1 MGIFDS
7 LKNMTNQTVKNNVS
21 KAVSGAVNN
30 AMHKSKTFVFADY
43 PKNADE
49 LKKMPELDF
58 SSPLSTAAFAMLVL
72 LEYDESPEN
81 TIEMLNVLKGP
92 QPMNGMDVQFL
103 RDRIK
108 GRGYIP
114 RSYFEGSS
122 VKNDYTPN
130 VPYKITV
137 SEYAYTYQ
145 SEGYAKVQVQSSGAD
160 SPRPIELRR
169 RAINGSYGV
178 ILHSLTYEL
187 RLRLI
192 LGHEGGIFMKI
203 KKKVK
208 RISSVVLCFLMLL
221 TTLPMTAI
229 TANAAAQA
237 YIKYIDTEVYIG
249 DVLNIIVGVNGGSTG
264 ETFTYQWQ
272 AKYPSLNWVNLSDK
286 TDRPNSK
293 FSGVFTD
300 HLKFQTYAELVG
312 PDSGWKDV
320 VFRCKVT
327 GSKSGTFYSGKCNFP
342 GLLEKTEIPIIGFL
356 GLEKPEQRKIPSTTA
371 TPINSTYYSF
381 DYIEWYEYK
390 NNKVSRKLND
400 GEAFDSGMYCCQ
412 LYFNMNRGYAV
423 AKNAVC
429 GLYNDDGQATILQD
443 ETTGQYY
450 IWAYY
455 VVADKSPSFS
465 HQSTEAEIMKG
476 KEGTI
481 SVTANNAASYQWQMK
496 VRRSTGRY
504 VWRNISDNSSTSN
517 KFSFKGT
524 KTNALSIRPNTDF
537 DETHFRCAV
546 TGENGDVIYS
556 VSVKVT
562 QKVKARIILDLRT
575 GGLPDDT
582 ITIKFDKYTPDGV
595 YNGSYTH
602 ETVNSNAK
610 PLYVYY
616 ETVPGKY
623 VITVSKPQCVTR
635 VYEANVV
642 KKDVN
647 LVVKITVPYD
657 VNMDGVINV
666 VDATLVQKYIV
677 GFEEFDDYT
686 LKIADTNGDGT
697 ISVVDATNI
706 QKKIVNLL

>member
-1 MGIFDS
+1 
-7 LKNMTNQTVKNNVS
+7 
-21 KAVSGAVNN
+21 
-30 AMHKSKTFVFADY
+30 
-43 PKNADE
+43 
-49 LKKMPELDF
+49 
-58 SSPLSTAAFAMLVL
+58 
-72 LEYDESPEN
+72 
-81 TIEMLNVLKGP
+81 
-92 QPMNGMDVQFL
+92 
-103 RDRIK
+103 
-108 GRGYIP
+108 
-114 RSYFEGSS
+114 
-122 VKNDYTPN
+122 
-130 VPYKITV
+130 
-137 SEYAYTYQ
+137 
-145 SEGYAKVQVQSSGAD
+145 
-160 SPRPIELRR
+160 
-169 RAINGSYGV
+169 
-178 ILHSLTYEL
+178 
-187 RLRLI
+187 
-192 LGHEGGIFMKI
+192 MKI
-203 KKKVK
+203 KKKAK
-208 RISSVVLCFLMLL
+208 RISSVALCVLMLL
-221 TTLPMTAI
+221 TALPMTAV
-229 TANAAAQA
+229 TVNAAVQA

-249 DVLNIIVGVNGGSTG
+249 DVLNIIVGVNGSTD

-272 AKYPSLNWVNLSDK
+272 AKYPSISWVNLSDK
-286 TDRPNSK
+286 TDRPDSK

-455 VVADKSPSFS
+455 VVADKSPSFT

-476 KEGTI
+476 KEKTI

-496 VRRSTGRY
+496 VRRRTNTGIARY
-504 VWRNISDNSSTSN
+504 VWRNIDDDSSTSN

-524 KTNALSIRPNTDF
+524 KTNALTIRPNTDF

-562 QKVKARIILDLRT
+562 QEVKARITMNLKT
-575 GGLPDDT
+575 GGSPKDT
-582 ITIKFDKYTPDGV
+582 ITVKVDRYTFDGV
-595 YNGSYTH
+595 YKGGF
-602 ETVNSNAK
+602 EDDMENSNAK
-610 PLYVYY
+610 PLYLAFD
-616 ETVPGKY
+616 TFPGKY
-623 VITVSKPQCVTR
+623 VITVSKPQCIAR
-635 VYEANVV
+635 VYEIYLY
-642 KKDVN
+642 KDDISFDVN
-647 LVVKITVPYD
+647 ITVPYD
-657 VNMDGVINV
+657 VNMDGVVNV
-666 VDATLVQKYIV
+666 IDATLVQKQV
-677 GFEEFDDYT
+677 VHNVEFDSYQ
-686 LKIADTNGDGT
+686 LKLADTDNDGT

-706 QKKIVNLL
+706 QKKIVSLL

>member
-1 MGIFDS
+1 M
-7 LKNMTNQTVKNNVS
+7 
-21 KAVSGAVNN
+21 
-30 AMHKSKTFVFADY
+30 
-43 PKNADE
+43 
-49 LKKMPELDF
+49 
-58 SSPLSTAAFAMLVL
+58 
-72 LEYDESPEN
+72 
-81 TIEMLNVLKGP
+81 
-92 QPMNGMDVQFL
+92 
-103 RDRIK
+103 
-108 GRGYIP
+108 
-114 RSYFEGSS
+114 
-122 VKNDYTPN
+122 
-130 VPYKITV
+130 KIT
-137 SEYAYTYQ
+137 
-145 SEGYAKVQVQSSGAD
+145 
-160 SPRPIELRR
+160 
-169 RAINGSYGV
+169 
-178 ILHSLTYEL
+178 
-187 RLRLI
+187 
-192 LGHEGGIFMKI
+192 
-203 KKKVK
+203 KKAK
-208 RISSVVLCFLMLL
+208 RISSVVLCFFMLL

-249 DVLNIIVGVNGGSTG
+249 DVFNIIVGVNGGSTG

-272 AKYPSLNWVNLSDK
+272 MKYVDSPWINLTDDTQTPDSPYKGLNTNHFQLQTKKGYASWSDLSYRCRVTGPK
-286 TDRPNSK
+286 
-293 FSGVFTD
+293 SGVFYSD
-300 HLKFQTYAELVG
+300 VCKF
-312 PDSGWKDV
+312 PP
-320 VFRCKVT
+320 VF
-327 GSKSGTFYSGKCNFP
+327 
-342 GLLEKTEIPIIGFL
+342 EKTEIPTIGFL

-390 NNKVSRKLND
+390 NNKVGRKLND

-465 HQSTEAEIMKG
+465 HQFTEAEIMKG

-496 VRRSTGRY
+496 VKRSTGRY

-524 KTNALSIRPNTDF
+524 KTNALTIRPNTDF
-537 DETHFRCAV
+537 DETHLRCAV
-546 TGENGDVIYS
+546 TGKNGDVIYS
-556 VSVKVT
+556 ESVKVT
-562 QKVKARIILDLRT
+562 QKFNACIIIDFRT
-575 GGLPDDT
+575 GGSPDDT
-582 ITIKFDKYTPDGV
+582 ITVKFDKYTPGGV
-595 YNGSYTH
+595 YKSSFTDEIVH
-602 ETVNSNAK
+602 KNAT
-610 PLYVYY
+610 LYYY
-616 ETVPGKY
+616 QTGTGKY

-635 VYEANVV
+635 VYEVNVD

-647 LVVKITVPYD
+647 LDVNITVPYD

-677 GFEEFDDYT
+677 GLEEFDDYT

>member
-1 MGIFDS
+1 
-7 LKNMTNQTVKNNVS
+7 
-21 KAVSGAVNN
+21 
-30 AMHKSKTFVFADY
+30 
-43 PKNADE
+43 
-49 LKKMPELDF
+49 
-58 SSPLSTAAFAMLVL
+58 
-72 LEYDESPEN
+72 
-81 TIEMLNVLKGP
+81 
-92 QPMNGMDVQFL
+92 
-103 RDRIK
+103 
-108 GRGYIP
+108 
-114 RSYFEGSS
+114 
-122 VKNDYTPN
+122 
-130 VPYKITV
+130 
-137 SEYAYTYQ
+137 
-145 SEGYAKVQVQSSGAD
+145 
-160 SPRPIELRR
+160 
-169 RAINGSYGV
+169 
-178 ILHSLTYEL
+178 
-187 RLRLI
+187 
-192 LGHEGGIFMKI
+192 MKI
-203 KKKVK
+203 KKKAK

-221 TTLPMTAI
+221 TALPITAV

-249 DVLNIIVGVNGGSTG
+249 DVLNIIVGVNSSTD

-272 AKYPSLNWVNLSDK
+272 MKYVDSPWINL
-286 TDRPNSK
+286 TDE
-293 FSGVFTD
+293 T
-300 HLKFQTYAELVG
+300 QT
-312 PDSGWKDV
+312 PDSPYKGLNTNHFQLQTKKGYASWSDLSY
-320 VFRCKVT
+320 RCRVT
-327 GSKSGTFYSGKCNFP
+327 GSKSGVFYSDVCKFP
-342 GLLEKTEIPIIGFL
+342 PVFEKTEIPTIGFL

-390 NNKVSRKLND
+390 NNKVGRKLND

-465 HQSTEAEIMKG
+465 HQFTEAEIMKG

-524 KTNALSIRPNTDF
+524 KTNALTIRPNTDF

-562 QKVKARIILDLRT
+562 QEVKANIIMNLKT
-575 GGLPDDT
+575 GGSPDDT
-582 ITIKFDKYTPDGV
+582 ITVKVDRYTFDGV
-595 YNGSYTH
+595 YKDSFEH
-602 ETVNSNAK
+602 DMENSNVK
-610 PLYVYY
+610 PLYFGFQ
-616 ETVPGKY
+616 TFPGKH
-623 VITVSKPQCVTR
+623 VITVSKPQCIAR
-635 VYEANVV
+635 VYEIYLY
-642 KKDVN
+642 KDDISFDVN
-647 LVVKITVPYD
+647 ITVPYD

-686 LKIADTNGDGT
+686 FKIADTDGDGT
-697 ISVVDATNI
+697 ISVIDATNI

>member
-1 MGIFDS
+1 
-7 LKNMTNQTVKNNVS
+7 
-21 KAVSGAVNN
+21 
-30 AMHKSKTFVFADY
+30 
-43 PKNADE
+43 
-49 LKKMPELDF
+49 
-58 SSPLSTAAFAMLVL
+58 
-72 LEYDESPEN
+72 
-81 TIEMLNVLKGP
+81 
-92 QPMNGMDVQFL
+92 
-103 RDRIK
+103 
-108 GRGYIP
+108 
-114 RSYFEGSS
+114 
-122 VKNDYTPN
+122 
-130 VPYKITV
+130 
-137 SEYAYTYQ
+137 
-145 SEGYAKVQVQSSGAD
+145 
-160 SPRPIELRR
+160 
-169 RAINGSYGV
+169 
-178 ILHSLTYEL
+178 
-187 RLRLI
+187 
-192 LGHEGGIFMKI
+192 MKI
-203 KKKVK
+203 KKKAK

-237 YIKYIDTEVYIG
+237 YIKYIDTEVYKG
-249 DVLNIIVGVNGGSTG
+249 DVLNIIVGVNGGSTD

-272 AKYPSLNWVNLSDK
+272 AKDPSLSWVNLSDK
-286 TDRPNSK
+286 TNNPDSK

-342 GLLEKTEIPIIGFL
+342 GLLDKTEIPIIGFL

-455 VVADKSPSFS
+455 VVADKSPSFT

-476 KEGTI
+476 KEKTI

-496 VRRSTGRY
+496 VRRRTSTGIARY
-504 VWRNISDNSSTSN
+504 VWRNISDDSSTSS

-524 KTNALSIRPNTDF
+524 KTNALRIRPNTDF
-537 DETHFRCAV
+537 DETQFRCAV

-562 QKVKARIILDLRT
+562 QEVKAKIIMNFKT
-575 GGLPDDT
+575 GGSPKDT
-582 ITIKFDKYTPDGV
+582 ITVKMDKYTFDGV
-595 YNGSYTH
+595 YKGSFEH
-602 ETVNSNAK
+602 EMENSNAE
-610 PLYVYY
+610 PLYLYY
-616 ETVPGKY
+616 ETFPGKY
-623 VITVSKPQCVTR
+623 VITVSKPQCTAR
-635 VYEANVV
+635 VYEIYLY
-642 KKDVN
+642 KDDISFD
-647 LVVKITVPYD
+647 VKITVPYD

-677 GFEEFDDYT
+677 GLEEFDDYT
-686 LKIADTNGDGT
+686 FKIADTNGDGT
-697 ISVVDATNI
+697 ISVIDATNI

>member
-1 MGIFDS
+1 M
-7 LKNMTNQTVKNNVS
+7 
-21 KAVSGAVNN
+21 
-30 AMHKSKTFVFADY
+30 
-43 PKNADE
+43 
-49 LKKMPELDF
+49 
-58 SSPLSTAAFAMLVL
+58 
-72 LEYDESPEN
+72 
-81 TIEMLNVLKGP
+81 
-92 QPMNGMDVQFL
+92 
-103 RDRIK
+103 
-108 GRGYIP
+108 
-114 RSYFEGSS
+114 
-122 VKNDYTPN
+122 
-130 VPYKITV
+130 
-137 SEYAYTYQ
+137 
-145 SEGYAKVQVQSSGAD
+145 KV
-160 SPRPIELRR
+160 
-169 RAINGSYGV
+169 
-178 ILHSLTYEL
+178 
-187 RLRLI
+187 
-192 LGHEGGIFMKI
+192 
-203 KKKVK
+203 KKKAK
-208 RISSVVLCFLMLL
+208 RISSVALCVLMLL
-221 TTLPMTAI
+221 TALPMTAV
-229 TANAAAQA
+229 TVNAAVQA

-249 DVLNIIVGVNGGSTG
+249 DVLNIIVGVNSSAD

-286 TDRPNSK
+286 TDRPDSK

-312 PDSGWKDV
+312 PGSGWKDV

-342 GLLEKTEIPIIGFL
+342 GLLEKTEIPTIGFL

-390 NNKVSRKLND
+390 NNKVGRKLND

-465 HQSTEAEIMKG
+465 HQYTEAEIMKG

-481 SVTANNAASYQWQMK
+481 SVTANNAASYQWQIK
-496 VRRSTGRY
+496 VRRSTGKS

-524 KTNALSIRPNTDF
+524 KTNALTIRPNTDF

-562 QKVKARIILDLRT
+562 QEVKARVTMNLKT
-575 GGLPDDT
+575 GGSPDDT
-582 ITIKFDKYTPDGV
+582 ITVKVDRYTFDGV
-595 YNGSYTH
+595 YKGGFEH

-610 PLYVYY
+610 PLYVVFD
-616 ETVPGKY
+616 TSPGKY
-623 VITVSKPQCVTR
+623 VITVSKPQCIAR
-635 VYEANVV
+635 VYEIYLY
-642 KKDVN
+642 KDDISFDVN
-647 LVVKITVPYD
+647 ITVPYD
-657 VNMDGVINV
+657 VNMDGVVNV
-666 VDATLVQKYIV
+666 IDATLVQKQV
-677 GFEEFDDYT
+677 VHNVEFDSYQ
-686 LKIADTNGDGT
+686 LKLADTDNDGT

-706 QKKIVNLL
+706 QKKIVGLL

>member
-1 MGIFDS
+1 
-7 LKNMTNQTVKNNVS
+7 
-21 KAVSGAVNN
+21 
-30 AMHKSKTFVFADY
+30 
-43 PKNADE
+43 
-49 LKKMPELDF
+49 
-58 SSPLSTAAFAMLVL
+58 
-72 LEYDESPEN
+72 
-81 TIEMLNVLKGP
+81 
-92 QPMNGMDVQFL
+92 
-103 RDRIK
+103 
-108 GRGYIP
+108 
-114 RSYFEGSS
+114 
-122 VKNDYTPN
+122 
-130 VPYKITV
+130 
-137 SEYAYTYQ
+137 
-145 SEGYAKVQVQSSGAD
+145 
-160 SPRPIELRR
+160 
-169 RAINGSYGV
+169 
-178 ILHSLTYEL
+178 
-187 RLRLI
+187 
-192 LGHEGGIFMKI
+192 MKI
-203 KKKVK
+203 KKKAK
-208 RISSVVLCFLMLL
+208 RISSVALCVLMLL
-221 TTLPMTAI
+221 TALPMTAI

-249 DVLNIIVGVNGGSTG
+249 DVLNIIVGVNSSTD

-272 AKYPSLNWVNLSDK
+272 AKYPSLSWVNLSDK
-286 TDRPNSK
+286 TDRPDSK

-342 GLLEKTEIPIIGFL
+342 GLLEKTEIPTIGFL

-390 NNKVSRKLND
+390 NNKVGRKLND

-412 LYFNMNRGYAV
+412 LYFNMNKGYAV

-465 HQSTEAEIMKG
+465 HQFTEAEIMKG
-476 KEGTI
+476 EEGTI

-496 VRRSTGRY
+496 VKRSTGRY

-524 KTNALSIRPNTDF
+524 KTNALTIRPNTDF

-562 QKVKARIILDLRT
+562 QEVKARITMNLKT
-575 GGLPDDT
+575 GGSPKDT
-582 ITIKFDKYTPDGV
+582 ITVKVDRYTFDGV
-595 YNGSYTH
+595 YKDGF
-602 ETVNSNAK
+602 EDDMENSNAK
-610 PLYVYY
+610 PLYLAFD
-616 ETVPGKY
+616 TFPGKY
-623 VITVSKPQCVTR
+623 VITVSKPQCIAR
-635 VYEANVV
+635 VYEIYLY
-642 KKDVN
+642 KDDISFDVN
-647 LVVKITVPYD
+647 ITVPYD
-657 VNMDGVINV
+657 VNMDGVVNV
-666 VDATLVQKYIV
+666 IDATLVQKQV
-677 GFEEFDDYT
+677 VHNVEFDSYQ
-686 LKIADTNGDGT
+686 LKLADTDNDGT

-706 QKKIVNLL
+706 QKKIVGLL

>member
-1 MGIFDS
+1 
-7 LKNMTNQTVKNNVS
+7 
-21 KAVSGAVNN
+21 
-30 AMHKSKTFVFADY
+30 
-43 PKNADE
+43 
-49 LKKMPELDF
+49 
-58 SSPLSTAAFAMLVL
+58 
-72 LEYDESPEN
+72 
-81 TIEMLNVLKGP
+81 
-92 QPMNGMDVQFL
+92 
-103 RDRIK
+103 
-108 GRGYIP
+108 
-114 RSYFEGSS
+114 
-122 VKNDYTPN
+122 
-130 VPYKITV
+130 
-137 SEYAYTYQ
+137 
-145 SEGYAKVQVQSSGAD
+145 
-160 SPRPIELRR
+160 
-169 RAINGSYGV
+169 
-178 ILHSLTYEL
+178 
-187 RLRLI
+187 
-192 LGHEGGIFMKI
+192 MKI
-203 KKKVK
+203 KKKAK

-249 DVLNIIVGVNGGSTG
+249 DVLNIIVGVNGGSTD

-272 AKYPSLNWVNLSDK
+272 AKYPSLSWVNLSDK

-342 GLLEKTEIPIIGFL
+342 GLLEKTEIPTIGFL

-465 HQSTEAEIMKG
+465 HQFTEAEIMKG

-496 VRRSTGRY
+496 VKRRTPTGIIRM
-504 VWRNISDNSSTSN
+504 WKNIDDDSSTSS

-537 DETHFRCAV
+537 DETQF
-546 TGENGDVIYS
+546 
-556 VSVKVT
+556 
-562 QKVKARIILDLRT
+562 
-575 GGLPDDT
+575 
-582 ITIKFDKYTPDGV
+582 
-595 YNGSYTH
+595 
-602 ETVNSNAK
+602 
-610 PLYVYY
+610 
-616 ETVPGKY
+616 
-623 VITVSKPQCVTR
+623 
-635 VYEANVV
+635 
-642 KKDVN
+642 
-647 LVVKITVPYD
+647 
-657 VNMDGVINV
+657 
-666 VDATLVQKYIV
+666 
-677 GFEEFDDYT
+677 
-686 LKIADTNGDGT
+686 
-697 ISVVDATNI
+697 
-706 QKKIVNLL
+706 

>member
-1 MGIFDS
+1 
-7 LKNMTNQTVKNNVS
+7 
-21 KAVSGAVNN
+21 
-30 AMHKSKTFVFADY
+30 
-43 PKNADE
+43 
-49 LKKMPELDF
+49 
-58 SSPLSTAAFAMLVL
+58 
-72 LEYDESPEN
+72 
-81 TIEMLNVLKGP
+81 
-92 QPMNGMDVQFL
+92 
-103 RDRIK
+103 
-108 GRGYIP
+108 
-114 RSYFEGSS
+114 
-122 VKNDYTPN
+122 
-130 VPYKITV
+130 
-137 SEYAYTYQ
+137 
-145 SEGYAKVQVQSSGAD
+145 
-160 SPRPIELRR
+160 
-169 RAINGSYGV
+169 
-178 ILHSLTYEL
+178 
-187 RLRLI
+187 
-192 LGHEGGIFMKI
+192 MKI
-203 KKKVK
+203 KKKAK

-221 TTLPMTAI
+221 TALPITAV

-249 DVLNIIVGVNGGSTG
+249 DVLNIIVGVNSSTD

-286 TDRPNSK
+286 TDRPDSK

-312 PDSGWKDV
+312 PGSGWKDV

-342 GLLEKTEIPIIGFL
+342 GLLEKTEIPTIGFL

-390 NNKVSRKLND
+390 NNKVGRKLND

-465 HQSTEAEIMKG
+465 HQFTEAEIMKG
-476 KEGTI
+476 EEGTI

-496 VRRSTGRY
+496 VRRRTPTGVTRT
-504 VWRNISDNSSTSN
+504 VWLNISDNSSTSS

-524 KTNALSIRPNTDF
+524 KTNALTIRPNTDF

-562 QKVKARIILDLRT
+562 QEVKANIIMNLKT
-575 GGLPDDT
+575 GGSPDDT
-582 ITIKFDKYTPDGV
+582 ITVKVDRYTFDGV
-595 YNGSYTH
+595 YKDSFEH
-602 ETVNSNAK
+602 DMENSNVK
-610 PLYVYY
+610 PLYFGFQ
-616 ETVPGKY
+616 TFPGKH
-623 VITVSKPQCVTR
+623 VITVSKPQCIAR
-635 VYEANVV
+635 VYEIYLY
-642 KKDVN
+642 KDDISFDVN
-647 LVVKITVPYD
+647 ITVPYD
-657 VNMDGVINV
+657 VNMDGVVNV
-666 VDATLVQKYIV
+666 IDATLVQKQV
-677 GFEEFDDYT
+677 VNNVEFDSYQ
-686 LKIADTNGDGT
+686 LKLADTDNDGT

-706 QKKIVNLL
+706 QKKIVSLL

>member
-1 MGIFDS
+1 M
-7 LKNMTNQTVKNNVS
+7 
-21 KAVSGAVNN
+21 
-30 AMHKSKTFVFADY
+30 
-43 PKNADE
+43 
-49 LKKMPELDF
+49 
-58 SSPLSTAAFAMLVL
+58 
-72 LEYDESPEN
+72 
-81 TIEMLNVLKGP
+81 
-92 QPMNGMDVQFL
+92 
-103 RDRIK
+103 
-108 GRGYIP
+108 
-114 RSYFEGSS
+114 
-122 VKNDYTPN
+122 
-130 VPYKITV
+130 
-137 SEYAYTYQ
+137 
-145 SEGYAKVQVQSSGAD
+145 KV
-160 SPRPIELRR
+160 
-169 RAINGSYGV
+169 
-178 ILHSLTYEL
+178 
-187 RLRLI
+187 
-192 LGHEGGIFMKI
+192 
-203 KKKVK
+203 KKKAK
-208 RISSVVLCFLMLL
+208 RISSVALCVLMLL
-221 TTLPMTAI
+221 TALPMTAI

-249 DVLNIIVGVNGGSTG
+249 DVLNIIVGVNGGSSD

-272 AKYPSLNWVNLSDK
+272 AKYPSLSWVNLSDK
-286 TDRPNSK
+286 TNRPDSK

-312 PDSGWKDV
+312 PGSGWKDV

-342 GLLEKTEIPIIGFL
+342 GLLEKTEIPTIGFL

-390 NNKVSRKLND
+390 NNKVGRKLND

-412 LYFNMNRGYAV
+412 LYFSMNRGYAV

-465 HQSTEAEIMKG
+465 HQFTEAEIMKG

-496 VRRSTGRY
+496 VRRRTPTGVTRT
-504 VWRNISDNSSTSN
+504 VWLNISDNSSTSK

-524 KTNALSIRPNTDF
+524 KTNALTIRPNTDF

-562 QKVKARIILDLRT
+562 QEVKARITMNLKT
-575 GGLPDDT
+575 GGSPDDT
-582 ITIKFDKYTPDGV
+582 ITVKVDRYTFDGV
-595 YNGSYTH
+595 YKGGFED

-610 PLYVYY
+610 PLYLVFD
-616 ETVPGKY
+616 TSPGKY
-623 VITVSKPQCVTR
+623 VITVSKPQCIAR
-635 VYEANVV
+635 VYEIYLY
-642 KKDVN
+642 KDDISFDVN
-647 LVVKITVPYD
+647 ITVPYD
-657 VNMDGVINV
+657 VNMDGVVNV
-666 VDATLVQKYIV
+666 IDATLVQKQV
-677 GFEEFDDYT
+677 VHNVEFDSYQ
-686 LKIADTNGDGT
+686 LKLADTDNDGT

-706 QKKIVNLL
+706 QKKIVGLL

>member
-1 MGIFDS
+1 
-7 LKNMTNQTVKNNVS
+7 
-21 KAVSGAVNN
+21 
-30 AMHKSKTFVFADY
+30 
-43 PKNADE
+43 
-49 LKKMPELDF
+49 
-58 SSPLSTAAFAMLVL
+58 MLVL

-192 LGHEGGIFMKI
+192 LGHKGGIFMKI
-203 KKKVK
+203 KKKAK
-208 RISSVVLCFLMLL
+208 RISSVALCVLMLL
-221 TTLPMTAI
+221 TALPMTAI

-249 DVLNIIVGVNGGSTG
+249 DVLNIIVGVNGGSTD

-272 AKYPSLNWVNLSDK
+272 AKYPSLSWVNLSDK

-342 GLLEKTEIPIIGFL
+342 GLLEKTEIPTIGFL

-390 NNKVSRKLND
+390 NNKVGRKLND

-455 VVADKSPSFS
+455 VVADKSPSFT

-476 KEGTI
+476 KEKTI

-582 ITIKFDKYTPDGV
+582 ITVKFDKYTPDGV

-677 GFEEFDDYT
+677 GLEEFDDYT
-686 LKIADTNGDGT
+686 FKIADTNGDGT
-697 ISVVDATNI
+697 ISVIDATNI

>member
-1 MGIFDS
+1 
-7 LKNMTNQTVKNNVS
+7 
-21 KAVSGAVNN
+21 
-30 AMHKSKTFVFADY
+30 
-43 PKNADE
+43 
-49 LKKMPELDF
+49 
-58 SSPLSTAAFAMLVL
+58 
-72 LEYDESPEN
+72 
-81 TIEMLNVLKGP
+81 
-92 QPMNGMDVQFL
+92 
-103 RDRIK
+103 
-108 GRGYIP
+108 
-114 RSYFEGSS
+114 
-122 VKNDYTPN
+122 
-130 VPYKITV
+130 
-137 SEYAYTYQ
+137 
-145 SEGYAKVQVQSSGAD
+145 
-160 SPRPIELRR
+160 
-169 RAINGSYGV
+169 
-178 ILHSLTYEL
+178 
-187 RLRLI
+187 
-192 LGHEGGIFMKI
+192 MKI

-208 RISSVVLCFLMLL
+208 LISSVVLCFLMLL

-249 DVLNIIVGVNGGSTG
+249 DVFNIIVGVNGGSTG

-272 AKYPSLNWVNLSDK
+272 MKYVDSPWINL
-286 TDRPNSK
+286 TDD
-293 FSGVFTD
+293 T
-300 HLKFQTYAELVG
+300 QT
-312 PDSGWKDV
+312 PDSPYKGLNTNHFQLQTKKGYASWSDLSY
-320 VFRCKVT
+320 RCRVT
-327 GSKSGTFYSGKCNFP
+327 GSKSGVFYSDVCKFP
-342 GLLEKTEIPIIGFL
+342 PVFDKTEIPTIGFL

-390 NNKVSRKLND
+390 NNKVGRKLND

-465 HQSTEAEIMKG
+465 HQFTEAEIMKG

-496 VRRSTGRY
+496 VRRRTPTGVTRT
-504 VWRNISDNSSTSN
+504 VWLNISDNSSTSN

-562 QKVKARIILDLRT
+562 QKVKPRIILDLRT

-582 ITIKFDKYTPDGV
+582 ITIKFDRYTPDGV

-602 ETVNSNAK
+602 ETVCSNAK

-677 GFEEFDDYT
+677 GLEEFDDYT
-686 LKIADTNGDGT
+686 FKIADTNGDGT
-697 ISVVDATNI
+697 ISVIDATNI

>member
-1 MGIFDS
+1 M
-7 LKNMTNQTVKNNVS
+7 
-21 KAVSGAVNN
+21 
-30 AMHKSKTFVFADY
+30 
-43 PKNADE
+43 
-49 LKKMPELDF
+49 
-58 SSPLSTAAFAMLVL
+58 
-72 LEYDESPEN
+72 
-81 TIEMLNVLKGP
+81 
-92 QPMNGMDVQFL
+92 
-103 RDRIK
+103 
-108 GRGYIP
+108 
-114 RSYFEGSS
+114 
-122 VKNDYTPN
+122 
-130 VPYKITV
+130 KIT
-137 SEYAYTYQ
+137 
-145 SEGYAKVQVQSSGAD
+145 
-160 SPRPIELRR
+160 
-169 RAINGSYGV
+169 
-178 ILHSLTYEL
+178 
-187 RLRLI
+187 
-192 LGHEGGIFMKI
+192 
-203 KKKVK
+203 KKAK

-249 DVLNIIVGVNGGSTG
+249 DVLNIIVGVNGGSTD

-286 TDRPNSK
+286 TNRPNSK

-390 NNKVSRKLND
+390 NNKVGRKLND

-476 KEGTI
+476 KEETI
-481 SVTANNAASYQWQMK
+481 SVAAKNAASYQWQMK
-496 VRRSTGRY
+496 VKRRTPTGIIRM
-504 VWRNISDNSSTSN
+504 WKNIDDDSSTLN
-517 KFSFKGT
+517 QFSFKGT
-524 KTNALSIRPNTDF
+524 KSNTLRIRPNTDF
-537 DETHFRCAV
+537 DETQFRCAV
-546 TGENGDVIYS
+546 TGKNGDVIYS
-556 VSVKVT
+556 ESVKVT
-562 QKVKARIILDLRT
+562 QEVKARITMNLKT
-575 GGLPDDT
+575 GGSPKDT
-582 ITIKFDKYTPDGV
+582 ITVKVDRYTFDGV
-595 YNGSYTH
+595 YKGGFED

-610 PLYVYY
+610 PLYVAFD
-616 ETVPGKY
+616 TSPVKY
-623 VITVSKPQCVTR
+623 VITVSKPQCIAR
-635 VYEANVV
+635 VYEIYLY
-642 KKDVN
+642 KDDISFD
-647 LVVKITVPYD
+647 VKITVPYD

>member
-1 MGIFDS
+1 
-7 LKNMTNQTVKNNVS
+7 
-21 KAVSGAVNN
+21 
-30 AMHKSKTFVFADY
+30 
-43 PKNADE
+43 
-49 LKKMPELDF
+49 
-58 SSPLSTAAFAMLVL
+58 
-72 LEYDESPEN
+72 
-81 TIEMLNVLKGP
+81 
-92 QPMNGMDVQFL
+92 
-103 RDRIK
+103 
-108 GRGYIP
+108 
-114 RSYFEGSS
+114 
-122 VKNDYTPN
+122 
-130 VPYKITV
+130 
-137 SEYAYTYQ
+137 
-145 SEGYAKVQVQSSGAD
+145 
-160 SPRPIELRR
+160 
-169 RAINGSYGV
+169 
-178 ILHSLTYEL
+178 
-187 RLRLI
+187 
-192 LGHEGGIFMKI
+192 MKI
-203 KKKVK
+203 KKKAK
-208 RISSVVLCFLMLL
+208 RISSVALCVLMLL
-221 TTLPMTAI
+221 TALPMTAV
-229 TANAAAQA
+229 TVNAAVQA

-249 DVLNIIVGVNGGSTG
+249 DVLNIIVGVNGGSSD

-272 AKYPSLNWVNLSDK
+272 AKYPSLSWVNLSDK
-286 TDRPNSK
+286 TNRPDSK

-327 GSKSGTFYSGKCNFP
+327 GSKIGTFYSGKCNFP
-342 GLLEKTEIPIIGFL
+342 GLLEKTEIPTIGFL

-390 NNKVSRKLND
+390 NNKVGRKLND

-465 HQSTEAEIMKG
+465 HQFTEAEIMKG
-476 KEGTI
+476 EEGTI

-496 VRRSTGRY
+496 VRRRTPTGVTRT
-504 VWRNISDNSSTSN
+504 VWLNISDNSSTSN

-562 QKVKARIILDLRT
+562 QEVKANIIMNLKT
-575 GGLPDDT
+575 GGSPDDT
-582 ITIKFDKYTPDGV
+582 ITVKVDRYTFDGV
-595 YNGSYTH
+595 YKDSFEH
-602 ETVNSNAK
+602 DMENSNVK
-610 PLYVYY
+610 PLYFGFQ
-616 ETVPGKY
+616 TFPCKH
-623 VITVSKPQCVTR
+623 VITVSKPQCIAR
-635 VYEANVV
+635 VYEIYLY
-642 KKDVN
+642 KDDISFDVN
-647 LVVKITVPYD
+647 ITVPYD
-657 VNMDGVINV
+657 VNMDGVVNV
-666 VDATLVQKYIV
+666 IDATLVQKQV
-677 GFEEFDDYT
+677 VHNVEFDSYQ
-686 LKIADTNGDGT
+686 LKLADTDNDGT

-706 QKKIVNLL
+706 QKKIVSLL

>member
-1 MGIFDS
+1 
-7 LKNMTNQTVKNNVS
+7 
-21 KAVSGAVNN
+21 
-30 AMHKSKTFVFADY
+30 
-43 PKNADE
+43 
-49 LKKMPELDF
+49 
-58 SSPLSTAAFAMLVL
+58 
-72 LEYDESPEN
+72 
-81 TIEMLNVLKGP
+81 
-92 QPMNGMDVQFL
+92 
-103 RDRIK
+103 
-108 GRGYIP
+108 
-114 RSYFEGSS
+114 
-122 VKNDYTPN
+122 
-130 VPYKITV
+130 
-137 SEYAYTYQ
+137 
-145 SEGYAKVQVQSSGAD
+145 
-160 SPRPIELRR
+160 
-169 RAINGSYGV
+169 
-178 ILHSLTYEL
+178 
-187 RLRLI
+187 
-192 LGHEGGIFMKI
+192 MKI
-203 KKKVK
+203 KKKAK
-208 RISSVVLCFLMLL
+208 RISSVALCVLMLL
-221 TTLPMTAI
+221 TALPI
-229 TANAAAQA
+229 TAVTVNAAAQA

-249 DVLNIIVGVNGGSTG
+249 DVLNIIVGVNGGSTD

-272 AKYPSLNWVNLSDK
+272 AKYPSLSWVNLSDK

-455 VVADKSPSFS
+455 VVADKSPSFT

-476 KEGTI
+476 KEKTI

-496 VRRSTGRY
+496 VRRRTSTGIARY
-504 VWRNISDNSSTSN
+504 VWRNIDDDSSTSS

-537 DETHFRCAV
+537 DETQFRCAV

-562 QKVKARIILDLRT
+562 QEVKAKIIMNFKT
-575 GGLPDDT
+575 GGSPKDT
-582 ITIKFDKYTPDGV
+582 ITVKMDKYTFDGV
-595 YNGSYTH
+595 YKGSFEH
-602 ETVNSNAK
+602 EMENSNAE
-610 PLYVYY
+610 PLYLYY
-616 ETVPGKY
+616 ETFPGKY

-635 VYEANVV
+635 AYEIYLY
-642 KKDVN
+642 KDDISFDVN
-647 LVVKITVPYD
+647 ITVLYD
-657 VNMDGVINV
+657 VNMDGVVNV
-666 VDATLVQKYIV
+666 IDATLVQKHV
-677 GFEEFDDYT
+677 VHNVEFDSYQ
-686 LKIADTNGDGT
+686 LKLADTDHDGT

-706 QKKIVNLL
+706 QKKIVSLL

>member
-1 MGIFDS
+1 
-7 LKNMTNQTVKNNVS
+7 
-21 KAVSGAVNN
+21 
-30 AMHKSKTFVFADY
+30 
-43 PKNADE
+43 
-49 LKKMPELDF
+49 
-58 SSPLSTAAFAMLVL
+58 
-72 LEYDESPEN
+72 
-81 TIEMLNVLKGP
+81 
-92 QPMNGMDVQFL
+92 
-103 RDRIK
+103 
-108 GRGYIP
+108 
-114 RSYFEGSS
+114 
-122 VKNDYTPN
+122 
-130 VPYKITV
+130 
-137 SEYAYTYQ
+137 
-145 SEGYAKVQVQSSGAD
+145 
-160 SPRPIELRR
+160 
-169 RAINGSYGV
+169 
-178 ILHSLTYEL
+178 
-187 RLRLI
+187 
-192 LGHEGGIFMKI
+192 MKI

-249 DVLNIIVGVNGGSTG
+249 DVFNIIVGVNGGSTG

-272 AKYPSLNWVNLSDK
+272 MKYVDSPWINL
-286 TDRPNSK
+286 TDE
-293 FSGVFTD
+293 T
-300 HLKFQTYAELVG
+300 QT
-312 PDSGWKDV
+312 PDSPYKGLNTNHFQLQTKKGYASWSDLSY
-320 VFRCKVT
+320 RCRVT
-327 GSKSGTFYSGKCNFP
+327 GSKSGVFYSDVCKFP
-342 GLLEKTEIPIIGFL
+342 PVFDKTEIPTIGFL

-390 NNKVSRKLND
+390 NNKVGRKLND

-465 HQSTEAEIMKG
+465 HQFTEAEIMKG

-496 VRRSTGRY
+496 VRRRTPTGVTRT
-504 VWRNISDNSSTSN
+504 VWLNISDNSSTSN

-524 KTNALSIRPNTDF
+524 KTNALTIRPNTDF

-562 QKVKARIILDLRT
+562 QEVKANIIMNLKT
-575 GGLPDDT
+575 GGSPDDT
-582 ITIKFDKYTPDGV
+582 ITVKVDRYTFDGV
-595 YNGSYTH
+595 YKDSFEH
-602 ETVNSNAK
+602 DMEHSNVK
-610 PLYVYY
+610 PLYFGFQ
-616 ETVPGKY
+616 TFPGKH
-623 VITVSKPQCVTR
+623 VITVSKPQCIAR
-635 VYEANVV
+635 MYEIYLY
-642 KKDVN
+642 KDDISFDVN
-647 LVVKITVPYD
+647 ITVPYD

-677 GFEEFDDYT
+677 GLEEFDDYT
-686 LKIADTNGDGT
+686 FKIADTNGDGT
-697 ISVVDATNI
+697 ISVIDATNI

>member
-1 MGIFDS
+1 
-7 LKNMTNQTVKNNVS
+7 
-21 KAVSGAVNN
+21 
-30 AMHKSKTFVFADY
+30 
-43 PKNADE
+43 
-49 LKKMPELDF
+49 
-58 SSPLSTAAFAMLVL
+58 
-72 LEYDESPEN
+72 
-81 TIEMLNVLKGP
+81 
-92 QPMNGMDVQFL
+92 
-103 RDRIK
+103 
-108 GRGYIP
+108 
-114 RSYFEGSS
+114 
-122 VKNDYTPN
+122 
-130 VPYKITV
+130 
-137 SEYAYTYQ
+137 
-145 SEGYAKVQVQSSGAD
+145 
-160 SPRPIELRR
+160 
-169 RAINGSYGV
+169 
-178 ILHSLTYEL
+178 
-187 RLRLI
+187 
-192 LGHEGGIFMKI
+192 MKI
-203 KKKVK
+203 KKKAK

-221 TTLPMTAI
+221 TALPITAV

-249 DVLNIIVGVNGGSTG
+249 DVFNIIVGVNSNTD

-272 AKYPSLNWVNLSDK
+272 MKYVDSPWINL
-286 TDRPNSK
+286 TDE
-293 FSGVFTD
+293 T
-300 HLKFQTYAELVG
+300 QT
-312 PDSGWKDV
+312 PDSPYKGLNTNHFQLQTKKGYASWSDLSY
-320 VFRCKVT
+320 RCRVT
-327 GSKSGTFYSGKCNFP
+327 GSKSGVFYSDVCKFP
-342 GLLEKTEIPIIGFL
+342 PVFEKTEIPTIGFL

-390 NNKVSRKLND
+390 NNKVGRKLND

-465 HQSTEAEIMKG
+465 HQYTEAEIMKG

-481 SVTANNAASYQWQMK
+481 SVTANNAASYQWQIK
-496 VRRSTGRY
+496 VRRSTGKS

-524 KTNALSIRPNTDF
+524 KTNALTIRPNTDF

-562 QKVKARIILDLRT
+562 QEVKANIIMNLKT
-575 GGLPDDT
+575 GGSPDDT
-582 ITIKFDKYTPDGV
+582 ITVKVDRYTFDGV
-595 YNGSYTH
+595 YKDSFENDM
-602 ETVNSNAK
+602 ENSNVK
-610 PLYVYY
+610 PLYFGFQ
-616 ETVPGKY
+616 TFPGKH
-623 VITVSKPQCVTR
+623 VITVSKPQCIAR
-635 VYEANVV
+635 VYEIYLY
-642 KKDVN
+642 KDDISFDVN
-647 LVVKITVPYD
+647 ITVPYD

-677 GFEEFDDYT
+677 GLEEFDDYT
-686 LKIADTNGDGT
+686 FKIADTNGDGT
-697 ISVVDATNI
+697 ISVIDATNI

>member
-1 MGIFDS
+1 M
-7 LKNMTNQTVKNNVS
+7 
-21 KAVSGAVNN
+21 
-30 AMHKSKTFVFADY
+30 
-43 PKNADE
+43 
-49 LKKMPELDF
+49 
-58 SSPLSTAAFAMLVL
+58 
-72 LEYDESPEN
+72 
-81 TIEMLNVLKGP
+81 
-92 QPMNGMDVQFL
+92 
-103 RDRIK
+103 
-108 GRGYIP
+108 
-114 RSYFEGSS
+114 
-122 VKNDYTPN
+122 
-130 VPYKITV
+130 
-137 SEYAYTYQ
+137 
-145 SEGYAKVQVQSSGAD
+145 KV
-160 SPRPIELRR
+160 
-169 RAINGSYGV
+169 
-178 ILHSLTYEL
+178 
-187 RLRLI
+187 
-192 LGHEGGIFMKI
+192 
-203 KKKVK
+203 KKKAK
-208 RISSVVLCFLMLL
+208 RISSVALCVLMLL
-221 TTLPMTAI
+221 TALPMTAI

-249 DVLNIIVGVNGGSTG
+249 DVLNIIVGVNSSSD

-272 AKYPSLNWVNLSDK
+272 AKYPSLSWVNLSDK
-286 TDRPNSK
+286 TDRPDSK

-312 PDSGWKDV
+312 PGSGWKDV

-342 GLLEKTEIPIIGFL
+342 GLLEKTEIPTIGFL

-390 NNKVSRKLND
+390 NNKVGRKLND

-465 HQSTEAEIMKG
+465 HQFTEAEIMKG

-524 KTNALSIRPNTDF
+524 KTNALTIRPNTDF

-562 QKVKARIILDLRT
+562 QEVKANIIMNLKT
-575 GGLPDDT
+575 GGSPDDT
-582 ITIKFDKYTPDGV
+582 ITVKVDRYTFDGV
-595 YNGSYTH
+595 YKDSFEH
-602 ETVNSNAK
+602 DMENSNVK
-610 PLYVYY
+610 PLYFGFQ
-616 ETVPGKY
+616 TFPGKH
-623 VITVSKPQCVTR
+623 VITVRKPQCIAR
-635 VYEANVV
+635 VYEIYLY
-642 KKDVN
+642 KDDISFDVN
-647 LVVKITVPYD
+647 ITVPYD
-657 VNMDGVINV
+657 VNMDGVVNV
-666 VDATLVQKYIV
+666 IDATLVQKQV
-677 GFEEFDDYT
+677 VHNVEFDSYQ
-686 LKIADTNGDGT
+686 LKLADTDNDGT

-706 QKKIVNLL
+706 QKKIVSLL